1 MAKTTNLLFKILSNN
16 DGVCD
21 GFESVTRSEGRFGTW
36 EHMLMTREGCGQ
48 PGPHLS
54 VAHTLQHIITGGR
67 GGGQRGCR
75 GVGGSVLWVNY
86 TTHNKT
92 IGYLKMVT
100 LIKGIY
106 YIN

>member
-1 MAKTTNLLFKILSNN
+1 MSIKIKNVAKTTNLLFKILSNN

-54 VAHTLQHIITGGR
+54 VAHTLQHIITGVGGWSEGGR
-67 GGGQRGCR
+67 GVCQRGCR
-75 GVGGSVLWVNY
+75 GVGG
-86 TTHNKT
+86 
-92 IGYLKMVT
+92 
-100 LIKGIY
+100 
-106 YIN
+106 